1 MESQNQRQ
9 FEVQLPLQ
17 FTATKTK
24 GFPSELLSP
33 WRTKTI
39 CRGVIASTRC
49 PPSSSVCR
57 VLFSAAKWE
66 TPRSHRGFGCTVSS
80 SGVVK
85 SLQGA
90 FANQTLDCNS
100 IHVHDQRHRHLIIEG
115 PLTMFSESFDPFGFE
130 HPLYY
135 GNPQSTP
142 YEKQKRRE
150 SAHRQRTYE
159 AERRRKLEAERRRRV
174 TDKLFMDEYRRE
186 FEWQQHEVLLL
197 DDTLGGN
204 SNNNG
209 TTPKLRRH
217 TSVDVLVDHDCEL
230 LDNTNHSLNEESLT
244 QLSASTYPPRTIVL
258 RKTDSRLHTIV
269 TTTTENNNDYAH
281 RGRSDTDLST
291 ILTDYE
297 HGTPVKEGKLSEDED
312 NTDCCS
318 GRRRSDSDVSS
329 IVTEYDSPENEASNE
344 CPKESLDCCPMR
356 RAVTDSSSIITEY
369 HPRCSDAKENRGSL
383 NSKNRTLPSSPNNRC
398 NSKSDLNCQSR
409 PSSTNQE
416 PNDEYQ
422 DEESVSP
429 PPHISAME
437 NDESDDEDEDLW
449 SLYSIW
455 KKSASFVSPLSQS

>member
-1 MESQNQRQ
+1 
-9 FEVQLPLQ
+9 
-17 FTATKTK
+17 
-24 GFPSELLSP
+24 
-33 WRTKTI
+33 
-39 CRGVIASTRC
+39 
-49 PPSSSVCR
+49 
-57 VLFSAAKWE
+57 
-66 TPRSHRGFGCTVSS
+66 
-80 SGVVK
+80 
-85 SLQGA
+85 
-90 FANQTLDCNS
+90 
-100 IHVHDQRHRHLIIEG
+100 
-115 PLTMFSESFDPFGFE
+115 
-130 HPLYY
+130 
-135 GNPQSTP
+135 
-142 YEKQKRRE
+142 
-150 SAHRQRTYE
+150 
-159 AERRRKLEAERRRRV
+159 
-174 TDKLFMDEYRRE
+174 MDEYRRE

-409 PSSTNQE
+409 PPSTNQE

-455 KKSASFVSPLSQS
+455 KKSASFMSPLSQS